1 MACALAGIWTTTK
14 GIRASTMLIAS
25 LVAVITASVGGWE
38 DLLGWQLFTSL
49 TACGGIINPS
59 R

>member
-1 MACALAGIWTTTK
+1 
-14 GIRASTMLIAS
+14 MLISS

-49 TACGGIINPS
+49 TACGGILNP
-59 R
+59 RR